1 MQPPTERTATMLT
14 VDVLLEGLLG
24 RPVHA
29 SERAITGAAIDS
41 RLVNPGSL
49 FVALPG
55 ERHDGHE
62 FVADAFQ
69 RGALL
74 ALVDRNLGSEIPVLD
89 LRRKSSE
96 LPELELPCALRVK
109 DPLKAL
115 QAIARHWRSL
125 LNLRVIGITGSVG
138 KSTTKEM
145 AADLLQR
152 RYRTHR
158 NPGNLNNEIGLP
170 LSLLQLTPAHERSVL
185 EMGFYVPGEIAL
197 LCEIARPQV
206 GVVTNVSQVHLER
219 AGSMQAIIQGKSE
232 LVASLPPAPD
242 GTAILNFDE
251 PEVREMAERTQAA
264 VFNYGLSDQA
274 DLWASD
280 IEGLGLE
287 GVRFVLHHHGERFH
301 VRVPMLGRHSV
312 HTALR
317 AAAVGLVEGL
327 NWDEI
332 LTGLQRS
339 HSQLRLVTVSGPGG
353 SLLLDDTYNAAPP
366 SVIAALNLLEE
377 LEGRRVAVLGDMLEL
392 GEFEERG
399 HRMVGARAAEV
410 VEELVTV
417 GKRARWIG
425 EEAVRAGLPKSR
437 LTRLKDSQAAVEHL
451 RGRIGAG
458 DVVLIKGSRGVQM
471 DQIVSALEQ
480 RE

>member
-1 MQPPTERTATMLT
+1 
-14 VDVLLEGLLG
+14 
-24 RPVHA
+24 
-29 SERAITGAAIDS
+29 
-41 RLVNPGSL
+41 
-49 FVALPG
+49 
-55 ERHDGHE
+55 
-62 FVADAFQ
+62 
-69 RGALL
+69 
-74 ALVDRNLGSEIPVLD
+74 
-89 LRRKSSE
+89 
-96 LPELELPCALRVK
+96 
-109 DPLKAL
+109 
-115 QAIARHWRSL
+115 
-125 LNLRVIGITGSVG
+125 
-138 KSTTKEM
+138 
-145 AADLLQR
+145 
-152 RYRTHR
+152 
-158 NPGNLNNEIGLP
+158 
-170 LSLLQLTPAHERSVL
+170 
-185 EMGFYVPGEIAL
+185 
-197 LCEIARPQV
+197 
-206 GVVTNVSQVHLER
+206 
-219 AGSMQAIIQGKSE
+219 
-232 LVASLPPAPD
+232 
-242 GTAILNFDE
+242 
-251 PEVREMAERTQAA
+251 
-264 VFNYGLSDQA
+264 
-274 DLWASD
+274 
-280 IEGLGLE
+280 
-287 GVRFVLHHHGERFH
+287 
-301 VRVPMLGRHSV
+301 MLGRHSV

-392 GEFEERG
+392 GEFEEHG

-425 EEAVRAGLPKSR
+425 EEALRAGLPKSR

-471 DQIVSALEQ
+471 DLIVSALEE